1 MPHWFDGALTGVD
14 GAAEL
19 DALYDPPS
27 GLAARKQTT
36 GIDEVTAAYI
46 AACPMVFVSSS
57 DAGGRCDVTPRGGQP
72 GFATVLDDRFLAIPD
87 ATGNRRIDTYRNV
100 VATGQA
106 GLLFVIPG
114 RGQTL
119 RINGPAAVSSD
130 PALLGRLQ
138 SVGKPPKVALVVEAV
153 EVFAHCPKAFIR
165 AKLWDPTGWP
175 DAADQPSPAEL
186 TRAHIADPEVTVSV
200 IERSNRESLQY
211 RFE

>member
-1 MPHWFDGALTGVD
+1 
-14 GAAEL
+14 
-19 DALYDPPS
+19 
-27 GLAARKQTT
+27 
-36 GIDEVTAAYI
+36 
-46 AACPMVFVSSS
+46 
-57 DAGGRCDVTPRGGQP
+57 VTPRGGQP